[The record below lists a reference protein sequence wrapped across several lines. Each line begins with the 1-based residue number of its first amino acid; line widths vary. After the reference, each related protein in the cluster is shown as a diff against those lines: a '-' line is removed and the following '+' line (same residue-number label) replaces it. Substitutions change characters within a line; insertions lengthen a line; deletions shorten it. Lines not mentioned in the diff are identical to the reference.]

1 MKYIIPIGLSLTILC
16 SFLDDPFRLDLTNHV
31 SWSGELGYQNYF
43 HYWYLTNHEI
53 KSLIILSLLAYV
65 CRNQHYVFW
74 FIIVYIC
81 YDLYELINYLYYGGL
96 HFTDSEQQNREF
108 YINIGVFI
116 TAITL
121 LIKDKWRHQK

>member
-16 SFLDDPFRLDLTNHV
+16 SFLDDPFRNDLSNHI
-31 SWSGELGYQNYF
+31 SWSGGLGYQNYF

-65 CRNQHYVFW
+65 CRNKHYVFW

-96 HFTDSEQQNREF
+96 YFTDSQQQNREF
-108 YINIGVFI
+108 YVNIGVFI
-116 TAITL
+116 TVIIL